1 MSVRHPHRA
10 LRIAA
15 GVELAT
21 LVVMLANLA
30 TAHLPA
36 LSSLVG
42 PTHGCAYLFTVVA
55 VARTP
60 RRTPPTIALSLL
72 PGIGGCL
79 ALRRL
84 TRPGKGRNAP
94 AVDPPTAR
102 PA

>member
-1 MSVRHPHRA
+1 MRGPHQA

-15 GVELAT
+15 AVELVT
-21 LVVMLANLA
+21 LAVLSANLA

-36 LSSLVG
+36 VSSLAG

-55 VARTP
+55 VARAP
-60 RRTPPTIALSLL
+60 RRTPRAIAVSLL

-84 TRPGKGRNAP
+84 VRSGKGTNPP
-94 AVDPPTAR
+94 ADSTAR